1 MRFSSTNCKPDLI
14 KNLLIKKICQ
24 IYKLSMSTRNEN
36 YLLLFQKLKL
46 LCIEKIKMLIIRLYR

>member
-1 MRFSSTNCKPDLI
+1 MRYSSTNCKPDLI

-36 YLLLFQKLKL
+36 SALLF
-46 LCIEKIKMLIIRLYR
+46 